1 MYLFLS
7 LRLVNMTECN
17 SNLFLL
23 LSETAESGVLKY
35 YSDERAR
42 NYLKAKFTDI
52 IRKDLAM
59 S

>member
-1 MYLFLS
+1 
-7 LRLVNMTECN
+7 MTECN